1 MVDSIFKSIHFHLD
15 SPFVSP
21 AYLEPKTIFDQ
32 NMVPCLIWLFWL
44 MCNLTVI
51 KCDGNGMLMMT
62 MTAAI
67 FMIMKMIIK
76 YYNKVLTGIE
86 S

>member
-1 MVDSIFKSIHFHLD
+1 
-15 SPFVSP
+15 
-21 AYLEPKTIFDQ
+21 
-32 NMVPCLIWLFWL
+32 